1 MYSITILRLAKNKQ
15 MEEIANAEL
24 DSELDTIKK

>member
-1 MYSITILRLAKNKQ
+1 

-24 DSELDTIKK
+24 DAELDTIKNESEIRSQIWLD